1 MGDATAT
8 PRRSLSDLPNE
19 ILVEIFSQLCHHCR
33 PESSWPL
40 PHKPSLAALCRV
52 SKHTSLLATPILYHS
67 LDGGRVFMFETL
79 RFLRT
84 VFERPDLAAHVRVFA
99 PFVRRRCI
107 HEITV
112 ELIELLNDTCCLL
125 RIPPYDPIAGDL
137 YLAVFLKE
145 LAIRAPALTELT
157 LVPVQLATSSEEQ
170 GALRSLATDP
180 ARPLRSLRKLDMYHE
195 TESENVFALGAI
207 NTDLLLAATCNL
219 ETLELNGFT
228 RVLPSL
234 PLLPNVR
241 EATLTLCSLGCDDLG
256 NLVKSLPNLEVF
268 RYTSRGDPND
278 HIVGGPG
285 IAEFNPAEATVQFY
299 KRRHTLKHLS
309 LPTSLSCRWFGVE
322 SITRSY
328 SSFSMLE
335 SLELHSSNIF
345 PDPTKAFSILAE
357 GVALLPPE
365 PEPLWDGARLVGLI
379 PPSLTHLILRGPCPY
394 HEAAALASAAAIGRY
409 PRLETVSFEA
419 VVPTILTEHRV
430 YNMWTMDGVCW
441 AKLKAAA
448 VEAGL
453 NFEWHI

>member
-1 MGDATAT
+1 
-8 PRRSLSDLPNE
+8 
-19 ILVEIFSQLCHHCR
+19 
-33 PESSWPL
+33 
-40 PHKPSLAALCRV
+40 
-52 SKHTSLLATPILYHS
+52 
-67 LDGGRVFMFETL
+67 MFETL

-112 ELIELLNDTCCLL
+112 ELIELLNDTCRLL
-125 RIPPYDPIAGDL
+125 GIPPYDPITRDL

-145 LAIRAPALTELT
+145 LAVRAPALTELT

-170 GALRSLATDP
+170 GALRSLAADP
-180 ARPLRSLRKLDMYHE
+180 ARPLRRLRKLDMYHE

-207 NTDLLLAATCNL
+207 STDLLLAAACNL

-228 RVLPSL
+228 RVSPAL

-256 NLVKSLPNLEVF
+256 NLIESLPNLEMF
-268 RYTSRGDPND
+268 RYTSKGDPNRTASS
-278 HIVGGPG
+278 GR
-285 IAEFNPAEATVQFY
+285 AEFTPAEAALQLY
-299 KRRHTLKHLS
+299 KRRDTLKHLS
-309 LPTSLSCRWFGVE
+309 LPTSLFCRWFGVE
-322 SITRSY
+322 GITRSY
-328 SSFSMLE
+328 SNFSTLQ

-345 PDPTKAFSILAE
+345 PDPAKASSVLAE
-357 GVALLPPE
+357 GVAFLPPE
-365 PEPLWDGARLVGLI
+365 PHPLCGAARLVGLV

-409 PRLETVSFEA
+409 PRLETVSLEA
-419 VVPTILTEHRV
+419 VVPAILTEHRV

-448 VEAGL
+448 AEAGL
-453 NFEWHI
+453 NFEWHTQVEKE